1 MTPAAHPPRAAIA
14 DIAGHLPEQV
24 LTNDVLAQLYPDW
37 PAEKILA
44 KTGIRERRIAAPRE
58 TAADLAYEAARKLF
72 AQGAVGA
79 DQVDFVILCTQAP
92 DYVLPTSAC
101 MLQHR
106 LGIPTHAGA
115 LDVNLGCSG
124 YVYGLSLAKGLVET
138 GAARCVLLLTADTYS
153 KYLHPLDK
161 SVRTLFGDGARA
173 PADVLMT
180 VDIGN
185 LLDLVDG
192 GLTQPVRSAS
202 LDGAIPANLRGA
214 GGNWYA
220 LSLRDRVLYVDKN
233 MQLDAITY
241 ESLADP
247 KWKGKVCVRSGQ
259 HPYNTALV
267 AAMIA
272 HDGEAAAEQWL
283 RGVKANLARKAT
295 GGDRDVARDILGGIC
310 DIGLANAYYAG
321 HMKHAQ
327 PGTDARK
334 WGDAIKVVRP
344 TFANAK
350 SGGTHVNVSG
360 AAVAKHAPNRDNA
373 VKLLEYLA
381 SPPAQALYAQANY
394 EYPVRAGV
402 ALDPVIAGFGPLKVD
417 PLPLVEIAKYR
428 KRASQLVD
436 KVGFDN

>member
-1 MTPAAHPPRAAIA
+1 MFVKQARPLLRALAFALAVAAPAAHAAN
-14 DIAGHLPEQV
+14 E
-24 LTNDVLAQLYPDW
+24 
-37 PAEKILA
+37 
-44 KTGIRERRIAAPRE
+44 
-58 TAADLAYEAARKLF
+58 
-72 AQGAVGA
+72 
-79 DQVDFVILCTQAP
+79 
-92 DYVLPTSAC
+92 
-101 MLQHR
+101 
-106 LGIPTHAGA
+106 
-115 LDVNLGCSG
+115 VNLYTTREPKLIQPLVDAFTKQSG
-124 YVYGLSLAKGLVET
+124 IAVHTVFVKDGLLERVKAE
-138 GAARCVLLLTADTYS
+138 
-153 KYLHPLDK
+153 
-161 SVRTLFGDGARA
+161 GARS

-192 GLTQPVRSAS
+192 GLTQAVRSAS

-214 GGNWYA
+214 AGDWYA

-233 MQLDAITY
+233 LKLDAITY

-247 KWKGKVCVRSGQ
+247 AWKGKVCIRSGQ

-272 HDGEAAAEQWL
+272 HDGEAATERWL

-310 DIGLANAYYAG
+310 DVGLANAYYAG
-321 HMKHAQ
+321 HMKHAA
-327 PGTDARK
+327 PGTDARR

-402 ALDPVIAGFGPLKVD
+402 TLDPVIAGFGPLKVD
-417 PLPLVEIAKYR
+417 PLPLAEIAKYR
-428 KRASQLVD
+428 KRASQLID